1 MCLCYL
7 VAPLRRSN
15 NPYTESFVEPCV
27 PRIRKG
33 FWLCGFDWK
42 ENSEKRAETMEKS
55 IPELKAE
62 FM

>member
-1 MCLCYL
+1 M
-7 VAPLRRSN
+7 APLRRSN

-33 FWLCGFDWK
+33 SWLCGFDWK